1 VREVAVR
8 LASLGYVAVATDMF
22 GGGVEISD
30 PWMPGQV
37 SQVVHRNPDLIR
49 SRTLVWYNAAAD
61 LPDVVADRIAAIG
74 YCFGGTC
81 VLQLA
86 HGGIPARAVVSFHG
100 ILNTR
105 QPMEPGSFGGE
116 VHAYCG
122 AHDPYAPL
130 DQIEALRAEL
140 AKAGA
145 KHTITTFGDAAHGFT
160 DRHYDPKGRDGIAY
174 NELVDRISWA
184 GAVELLD
191 MVLNA

>member
-1 VREVAVR
+1 MNQLTRFELAHAGTTLVGQMARPEGKGPFPAVLVMHSALSLGRQVRELAVR

-81 VLQLA
+81 VL
-86 HGGIPARAVVSFHG
+86 
-100 ILNTR
+100 
-105 QPMEPGSFGGE
+105 
-116 VHAYCG
+116 
-122 AHDPYAPL
+122 
-130 DQIEALRAEL
+130 
-140 AKAGA
+140 
-145 KHTITTFGDAAHGFT
+145 
-160 DRHYDPKGRDGIAY
+160 
-174 NELVDRISWA
+174 
-184 GAVELLD
+184 
-191 MVLNA
+191 